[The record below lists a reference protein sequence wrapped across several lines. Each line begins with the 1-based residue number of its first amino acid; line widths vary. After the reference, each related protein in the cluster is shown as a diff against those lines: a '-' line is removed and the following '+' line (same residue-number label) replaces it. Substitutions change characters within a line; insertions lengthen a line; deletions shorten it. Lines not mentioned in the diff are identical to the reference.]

1 MLTLVDYEK
10 QREEAIKTH
19 ELVRLD
25 YYYFTVAVRKG
36 EVTSKDMYWILA
48 QALGLHVQ
56 SLKHT
61 ETSKDGLNDK
71 QWRVRVKCEA
81 CPTKLRPVAFIAVD
95 DAELVVHH
103 HEVHVNWPCKNC
115 FSPDHPTKF
124 CRTEEAN
131 AADSRQ
137 QHVLRVTGRLPSN
150 KGHGG
155 RTYKAQEQP
164 RTLEQLQLIL
174 KGKAY
179 GENNTDDQKG
189 RAQGQAS
196 RSRAKSP
203 NKRSQGFLFE
213 KPTLPKEWEQ
223 HSPTRLQSEERKAED
238 KKDPYRVQGQRNE
251 PNMQEENKCE
261 DDVDMEDTEGETKTD
276 LLETMEDPE
285 KQHGG
290 KKDDGGNVD
299 TEATVDIGG
308 STNED
313 ANAEHLQ
320 RSENTQWTKVDRGRD

>member
-1 MLTLVDYEK
+1 
-10 QREEAIKTH
+10 
-19 ELVRLD
+19 
-25 YYYFTVAVRKG
+25 
-36 EVTSKDMYWILA
+36 
-48 QALGLHVQ
+48 
-56 SLKHT
+56 
-61 ETSKDGLNDK
+61 
-71 QWRVRVKCEA
+71 
-81 CPTKLRPVAFIAVD
+81 
-95 DAELVVHH
+95 
-103 HEVHVNWPCKNC
+103 
-115 FSPDHPTKF
+115 
-124 CRTEEAN
+124 
-131 AADSRQ
+131 
-137 QHVLRVTGRLPSN
+137 
-150 KGHGG
+150 
-155 RTYKAQEQP
+155 
-164 RTLEQLQLIL
+164 
-174 KGKAY
+174 
-179 GENNTDDQKG
+179 
-189 RAQGQAS
+189 
-196 RSRAKSP
+196 
-203 NKRSQGFLFE
+203 
-213 KPTLPKEWEQ
+213 EWEQ